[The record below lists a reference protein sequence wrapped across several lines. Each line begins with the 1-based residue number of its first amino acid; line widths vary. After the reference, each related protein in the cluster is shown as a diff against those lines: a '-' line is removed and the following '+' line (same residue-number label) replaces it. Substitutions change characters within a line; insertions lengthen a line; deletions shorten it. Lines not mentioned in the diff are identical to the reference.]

1 LPAYSRLSFSLCLFQ
16 ILQEFFLTTSPTLHR
31 FIQSESDL
39 HSSLK
44 DLLVL
49 TTNPSLYYP
58 ELVKNGTTTSLC
70 GLLSHENADISGT
83 VIEVLE
89 ELTDEDVLDN
99 GEEVAEG
106 EDEEG
111 EVRRKGQEGMKVLV
125 DSLVSSLVPILF
137 GFEA

>member
-1 LPAYSRLSFSLCLFQ
+1 M
-16 ILQEFFLTTSPTLHR
+16 
-31 FIQSESDL
+31 
-39 HSSLK
+39 
-44 DLLVL
+44 
-49 TTNPSLYYP
+49 
-58 ELVKNGTTTSLC
+58 
-70 GLLSHENADISGT
+70 
-83 VIEVLE
+83 IEVLE